1 MIPVD
6 SSEIRATG
14 HWVEFEGRLYPAV
27 ELDSEFYVRWFGDH
41 PPGGGWR
48 LQHHDSEL
56 AERPPGY
63 AKVVSAK
70 DVTRFVRLDT
80 EATWEGRRFDVMG
93 FDAQGYVFLAA
104 DVPREIA
111 LALVAGKH
119 SWEMF
124 DRSSVSGRVPVSDL
138 TDVSQ

>member
-1 MIPVD
+1 M
-6 SSEIRATG
+6 
-14 HWVEFEGRLYPAV
+14 
-27 ELDSEFYVRWFGDH
+27 
-41 PPGGGWR
+41 
-48 LQHHDSEL
+48 
-56 AERPPGY
+56 
-63 AKVVSAK
+63 
-70 DVTRFVRLDT
+70 TRFVRLDT